1 MPCKS
6 TRTKS
11 PKIKHGTVLFTEWY
25 LQGQR
30 LKIDMKIT
38 KILKIQDT
46 CSVFVSGDDISI

>member
-30 LKIDMKIT
+30 LKIEMKIT